1 MNKLSDVSSSFSSLA
16 SLAASQLRLGGLGM
30 VRDAF
35 DVILPRIIS
44 SIRAIPLPRAE
55 YKSEEIDI
63 AIDDLVFESTS
74 FIPDK
79 RVPWFYFSKFL
90 TLTMR

>member
-1 MNKLSDVSSSFSSLA
+1 LNKLSDVSSSFSSLA
-16 SLAASQLRLGGLGM
+16 STAAAQLRFGGLGV

-35 DVILPRIIS
+35 DVVLPRIIS
-44 SIRAIPLPRAE
+44 AIREIPLPRTE

-79 RVPWFYFSKFL
+79 
-90 TLTMR
+90 